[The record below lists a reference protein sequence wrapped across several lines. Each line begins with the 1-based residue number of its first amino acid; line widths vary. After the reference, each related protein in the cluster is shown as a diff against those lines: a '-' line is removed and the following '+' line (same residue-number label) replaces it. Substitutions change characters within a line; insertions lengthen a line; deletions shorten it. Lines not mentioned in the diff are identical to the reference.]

1 MILSLNWLRDFI
13 DVSDID
19 IKTFCEDMTVSGSK
33 VETYEEL
40 GKEIENVRVG
50 LITKIEQHTDA
61 ERLVI
66 CQVDFGDRSL
76 QIVTAAKNV
85 FEGALVPVA
94 VSPAGEKVVAKLA
107 HGVEIKTGKLRGA
120 VSEGMFCSIEELG
133 LDLHD
138 MPGAPTDGILI
149 LNDNYPCKPGD
160 DINDVLRLN
169 DTAVEFEITPN
180 RPDCLSVI
188 GLARE
193 AAATFKR
200 QANIPAPK
208 VKGSDGDVRDY
219 VSVSVDSKKC
229 SRYCARVVKN
239 VKIAP
244 SPLWLRMRLRA
255 AGVRPIN
262 NIVDITNYVMI
273 EYGQPMHAFDYSCLD
288 GNRIIVREAGDGE
301 IFRTLDS
308 QERALTPDMLVIAD
322 KDRPVG
328 IAGVM
333 GGENSEI
340 TDSTATVVFES
351 ACFDGASVRITAKK
365 LGMRTESSARFEKGL
380 DCENC
385 MPALQRACELVE
397 LLGAGE
403 VVGGTIDVYP
413 EKKPVYTVPFEPERI
428 NRFLG
433 IFLSPDNMKDILRSL
448 YFEIEDGKVI
458 VPSFRDDV
466 RCMNDVAEEVVRIYG
481 YNKIASSSIVAQ
493 MTQGGLPKDVKFRE
507 GLSDHLCA
515 LGLDE
520 ICTFTFIPARI
531 YTKAGMAE
539 SDPRRKSVEISNPFG
554 EDTKTLRTTSIPS
567 ILETLELNYN
577 RSNPSASLFE
587 MAKVFIPREGIV
599 TNIHGLEGT
608 LPDERIKVTVG
619 FYGTGS
625 FSRIKGIC
633 EEILRYA
640 GIDNAKYVAVSTDPT
655 FHPGRCAS
663 IVLSDGTNLGIF
675 GEIHPVTLENYTFSC
690 PVYVAELD
698 LGYIWEHAN
707 LEKSYKPLPKFPAVS
722 RDFSLVC
729 DEDVE
734 VGTLE
739 EAMSSCGVKILES
752 ITLFD
757 VYRGSQL
764 PEGKKSVS
772 FSVMLRSA
780 DHTLTVDEADKAT
793 KKILGALEH
802 KLGVTIRS

>member
-1 MILSLNWLRDFI
+1 MILSLKWLHDFI

-50 LITKIEQHTDA
+50 LITKIEQHPDA
-61 ERLVI
+61 ERLVV
-66 CQVDFGDRSL
+66 CQVNFGDRNL

-94 VSPAGEKVVAKLA
+94 VSPEGEKVVAKLA
-107 HGVEIKTGKLRGA
+107 HGVEIKTGKLRG
-120 VSEGMFCSIEELG
+120 VTSEGMFCSIEELG
-133 LDLHD
+133 LDTHD
-138 MPGAPTDGILI
+138 MPGAATDGILI
-149 LNDNYPCKPGD
+149 LNDYPCKAGD
-160 DINDVLRLN
+160 DIHDVLSLN

-193 AAATFKR
+193 ASATFGR
-200 QANIPAPK
+200 PLNIPTPA
-208 VKGSDGDVRDY
+208 VKGSDGNVRDY
-219 VSVSVDSKKC
+219 VNVSVDSKKC

-273 EYGQPMHAFDYSCLD
+273 EYGQPMHAFDYACLD
-288 GNRIIVREAGDGE
+288 GHEIVVREAGDGE

-340 TDSTATVVFES
+340 TDATKTVVFES

-403 VVGGTIDVYP
+403 VVDGMIDVYP
-413 EKKPVYTVPFEPERI
+413 EKKPVYTVPFEPERM

-433 IFLSPDNMKDILRSL
+433 IFLPPDNMKDILRSL
-448 YFEIEDGKVI
+448 CFEVEDGNVI
-458 VPSFRDDV
+458 VPSYRDDV
-466 RCMNDVAEEVVRIYG
+466 RCMNDVAEEIVRIYG
-481 YNKIASSSIVAQ
+481 YNNIKSGSIIAQ
-493 MTQGGLPKDVKFRE
+493 MTQGGLPADVKFRE
-507 GLSDHLCA
+507 ELSDHLCA

-531 YTKAGMAE
+531 YTKSGMAE
-539 SDPRRKSVEISNPFG
+539 DDPRRKSLEIANPFG
-554 EDTKTLRTTSIPS
+554 EDTKTLRTTSVPS
-567 ILETLELNYN
+567 MLEILELNYN

-619 FYGTGS
+619 FYGAGG
-625 FSRIKGIC
+625 FSRMKGIC
-633 EEILRYA
+633 EEILRFA
-640 GIDNAKYVAVSTDPT
+640 GIDNAKYVAVSDNPT
-655 FHPGRCAS
+655 FHPGRTAK
-663 IVLSDGTNLGIF
+663 IVLPDGTDLGVF
-675 GEIHPVTLENYTFSC
+675 GELHPVTRENYTFSC
-690 PVYVAELD
+690 PVYIAELD
-698 LGYIWEHAN
+698 LGLIRDHSGA
-707 LEKSYKPLPKFPAVS
+707 EKKYKPLPKFPAVS

-729 DEDVE
+729 DEEVE

-772 FSVMLRSA
+772 FSVTLRAA

>member
-1 MILSLNWLRDFI
+1 MILSLKWLHDFI

-40 GKEIENVRVG
+40 GKEIENVRIG
-50 LITKIEQHTDA
+50 LITKIEQHPDA

-66 CQVDFGDRSL
+66 CQVNFGDRNL

-94 VSPAGEKVVAKLA
+94 VSPEGEKVVAKLA
-107 HGVEIKTGKLRGA
+107 HGVEIKTGKLRG
-120 VSEGMFCSIEELG
+120 VTSEGMFCSIEELG
-133 LDLHD
+133 LDTHD
-138 MPGAPTDGILI
+138 MPGAATDGILI
-149 LNDNYPCKPGD
+149 LNDYPCKAGD
-160 DINDVLRLN
+160 DIHDVLSLN

-193 AAATFKR
+193 ASATFGR
-200 QANIPAPK
+200 PLNIPTPA
-208 VKGSDGDVRDY
+208 VKGSDGNVRDY
-219 VSVSVDSKKC
+219 VNVSVDSKKC

-273 EYGQPMHAFDYSCLD
+273 EYGQPMHAFDYACLD
-288 GNRIIVREAGDGE
+288 GHEIVVREAGDGE

-340 TDSTATVVFES
+340 TDATKTVVFES

-403 VVGGTIDVYP
+403 VVDGIIDVYP
-413 EKKPVYTVPFEPERI
+413 EKKPVYTVPFEPERM

-433 IFLSPDNMKDILRSL
+433 IFLPPDNMKDILRSL
-448 YFEIEDGKVI
+448 CFEVEDGNVI
-458 VPSFRDDV
+458 VPSYRDDV
-466 RCMNDVAEEVVRIYG
+466 RCMNDVAEEIVRIYG
-481 YNKIASSSIVAQ
+481 YNNIKSGSIIAQ
-493 MTQGGLPKDVKFRE
+493 MTQGGLPADVKFRE
-507 GLSDHLCA
+507 ELSDHLCA

-531 YTKAGMAE
+531 YTKSGMTE
-539 SDPRRKSVEISNPFG
+539 DDPRRKSLEIANPFG
-554 EDTKTLRTTSIPS
+554 EDTKTLRTTSVPS
-567 ILETLELNYN
+567 MLEILELNYN

-619 FYGTGS
+619 FYGAGG
-625 FSRIKGIC
+625 FSRMKGIC
-633 EEILRYA
+633 EEILRFA
-640 GIDNAKYVAVSTDPT
+640 GIDNAKYVAVSDNPT
-655 FHPGRCAS
+655 FHPGRTAK
-663 IVLSDGTNLGIF
+663 IVLPDGTDLGIF
-675 GEIHPVTLENYTFSC
+675 GELHPVTRENYTFSC
-690 PVYVAELD
+690 PVYIAELD
-698 LGYIWEHAN
+698 LGLIRDHSGA
-707 LEKSYKPLPKFPAVS
+707 EKKYKPLPKFPAVS

-729 DEDVE
+729 DEEVE

-772 FSVMLRSA
+772 FSVMLRAA

>member
-1 MILSLNWLRDFI
+1 MILSLKWLHDFI

-50 LITKIEQHTDA
+50 LITKIEQHPDA

-66 CQVDFGDRSL
+66 CQVNFGDRNL

-94 VSPAGEKVVAKLA
+94 VSPEGEKVVAKLA
-107 HGVEIKTGKLRGA
+107 HGVEIKTGKLRG
-120 VSEGMFCSIEELG
+120 VTSEGMFCSIEELG
-133 LDLHD
+133 LDTHD
-138 MPGAPTDGILI
+138 MPGAATDGILI
-149 LNDNYPCKPGD
+149 LNDYPCKAGD
-160 DINDVLRLN
+160 DIHDVLSLN

-193 AAATFKR
+193 ASATFGR
-200 QANIPAPK
+200 PLNIPTPA
-208 VKGSDGDVRDY
+208 VKGSDGNVRDY
-219 VSVSVDSKKC
+219 VNVSVDSKKC

-273 EYGQPMHAFDYSCLD
+273 EYGQPMHAFDYACLD
-288 GNRIIVREAGDGE
+288 GHEIVVREAGDGE

-308 QERALTPDMLVIAD
+308 QERALAPDMLVIAD

-340 TDSTATVVFES
+340 TDATKTVVFES

-403 VVGGTIDVYP
+403 VVDGMIDVYP
-413 EKKPVYTVPFEPERI
+413 EKKPVYKVPFEPERM

-433 IFLSPDNMKDILRSL
+433 IFLPPDNMKDILRSL
-448 YFEIEDGKVI
+448 CFEVEDGNVI
-458 VPSFRDDV
+458 VPSYRDDV
-466 RCMNDVAEEVVRIYG
+466 RCMNDVAEEIVRIYG
-481 YNKIASSSIVAQ
+481 YNNIKSGSIIAQ
-493 MTQGGLPKDVKFRE
+493 MTQGGLPADVKFRE

-531 YTKAGMAE
+531 YTKSGMAE
-539 SDPRRKSVEISNPFG
+539 DDPRRKSLEIANPFG
-554 EDTKTLRTTSIPS
+554 EDTKTLRTTSVPS
-567 ILETLELNYN
+567 MLEILELNYN

-619 FYGTGS
+619 FYGAGG
-625 FSRIKGIC
+625 FSRMKGIC
-633 EEILRYA
+633 EEILRFA
-640 GIDNAKYVAVSTDPT
+640 GIDNAKYVAVSDNPT
-655 FHPGRCAS
+655 FHPGRTAK
-663 IVLSDGTNLGIF
+663 IVLPDGTDLGVF
-675 GEIHPVTLENYTFSC
+675 GELHPVTRENYTFSC
-690 PVYVAELD
+690 PVYIAELD
-698 LGYIWEHAN
+698 LGLIRDHSGA
-707 LEKSYKPLPKFPAVS
+707 EKKYKPLPKFPAVS

-729 DEDVE
+729 DEEVE

-772 FSVMLRSA
+772 FSVMLRAA

>member
-1 MILSLNWLRDFI
+1 MILSLKWLHDFI

-50 LITKIEQHTDA
+50 LITKIEQHPDA

-66 CQVDFGDRSL
+66 CQVNFGDRNL

-94 VSPAGEKVVAKLA
+94 VSPEGEKVVAKLA
-107 HGVEIKTGKLRGA
+107 HGVEIKTGKLRG
-120 VSEGMFCSIEELG
+120 VTSEGMFCSIEELG
-133 LDLHD
+133 LDTHD
-138 MPGAPTDGILI
+138 MPGAATDGILI
-149 LNDNYPCKPGD
+149 LNDYPCKAGD
-160 DINDVLRLN
+160 DIHDVLSLN

-193 AAATFKR
+193 ASATFGR
-200 QANIPAPK
+200 PLNIPTPA
-208 VKGSDGDVRDY
+208 VKGSDGNVRDY
-219 VSVSVDSKKC
+219 VNVSVDSKKC

-273 EYGQPMHAFDYSCLD
+273 EYGQPMHAFDYACLD
-288 GNRIIVREAGDGE
+288 GHEIVVREAGDGE

-308 QERALTPDMLVIAD
+308 QERALAPDMLVIAD

-340 TDSTATVVFES
+340 TDATKTVVFES

-403 VVGGTIDVYP
+403 VVDGMIDVYP
-413 EKKPVYTVPFEPERI
+413 EKKPVYTVPFEPERM

-433 IFLSPDNMKDILRSL
+433 IFLPPDNMKDILRSL
-448 YFEIEDGKVI
+448 CFEVEDGNVI
-458 VPSFRDDV
+458 VPSYRDDV
-466 RCMNDVAEEVVRIYG
+466 RCMNDVAEEIVRIYG
-481 YNKIASSSIVAQ
+481 YNNIKSGSIIAQ
-493 MTQGGLPKDVKFRE
+493 MTQGGLPADVKFRE

-531 YTKAGMAE
+531 YTKSGMAE
-539 SDPRRKSVEISNPFG
+539 DDPRRKSLEIANPFG
-554 EDTKTLRTTSIPS
+554 EDTKTLRTTSVPS
-567 ILETLELNYN
+567 MLEILELNYN

-619 FYGTGS
+619 FYGAGG
-625 FSRIKGIC
+625 FSRMKGIC
-633 EEILRYA
+633 EEILRFA
-640 GIDNAKYVAVSTDPT
+640 GIDNAKYVAVSDNPT
-655 FHPGRCAS
+655 FHPGRTAK
-663 IVLSDGTNLGIF
+663 IVLPDGTDLGVF
-675 GEIHPVTLENYTFSC
+675 GELHPVTRENYTFSC
-690 PVYVAELD
+690 PVYIAELD
-698 LGYIWEHAN
+698 LGLIRDHSGA
-707 LEKSYKPLPKFPAVS
+707 EKKYKPLPKFPAVS

-729 DEDVE
+729 DEEVE

-772 FSVMLRSA
+772 FSVMLRAA

>member
-1 MILSLNWLRDFI
+1 MILSLKWLHDFI

-50 LITKIEQHTDA
+50 LITKIEQHPDA

-66 CQVDFGDRSL
+66 CQVNFGDRNL

-94 VSPAGEKVVAKLA
+94 VSPEGEKVVAKLA
-107 HGVEIKTGKLRGA
+107 HGVEIKTGKLRG
-120 VSEGMFCSIEELG
+120 VTSEGMFCSIEELG
-133 LDLHD
+133 LDTHD
-138 MPGAPTDGILI
+138 MPGAATDGILI
-149 LNDNYPCKPGD
+149 LNDYPCKAGD
-160 DINDVLRLN
+160 DIHDVLSLN

-193 AAATFKR
+193 ASATFGR
-200 QANIPAPK
+200 PLNIPTPA
-208 VKGSDGDVRDY
+208 VKGSDGNVRDY
-219 VSVSVDSKKC
+219 VNVSVDSKKC

-273 EYGQPMHAFDYSCLD
+273 EYGQPMHAFDYACLD
-288 GNRIIVREAGDGE
+288 GHEIVVREAGDGE

-308 QERALTPDMLVIAD
+308 QERALAPDMLVIAD

-340 TDSTATVVFES
+340 TDATKTVVFES

-403 VVGGTIDVYP
+403 VVDGMIDVYP
-413 EKKPVYTVPFEPERI
+413 EKKPVYTVPFEPERM

-433 IFLSPDNMKDILRSL
+433 IFLPPDNMKDILRSL
-448 YFEIEDGKVI
+448 CFEVEDGNVI
-458 VPSFRDDV
+458 VPSYRDDV
-466 RCMNDVAEEVVRIYG
+466 RCMNDVAEEIVRIYG
-481 YNKIASSSIVAQ
+481 YNNIKSGSIIAQ
-493 MTQGGLPKDVKFRE
+493 MTQGGLPADVKFRE

-531 YTKAGMAE
+531 YTKSGMAE
-539 SDPRRKSVEISNPFG
+539 DDPRRKSLEIANPFG
-554 EDTKTLRTTSIPS
+554 EDTKTLRTTSVPS
-567 ILETLELNYN
+567 MLEILELNYN

-619 FYGTGS
+619 FYGAGG
-625 FSRIKGIC
+625 FSRMKGIC
-633 EEILRYA
+633 EEILRFA
-640 GIDNAKYVAVSTDPT
+640 GIDNAKYVAVSDNPT
-655 FHPGRCAS
+655 FHPGRTAK
-663 IVLSDGTNLGIF
+663 IVLPDGTDLGVF
-675 GEIHPVTLENYTFSC
+675 GELHPVTRENYTFSC
-690 PVYVAELD
+690 PVYIAELD
-698 LGYIWEHAN
+698 LGLIRDHSGA
-707 LEKSYKPLPKFPAVS
+707 EKKYKPLPKFPAVS

-729 DEDVE
+729 DEEVE

-772 FSVMLRSA
+772 FSVTLRAA

>member
-1 MILSLNWLRDFI
+1 MILSLKWLHDFI

-50 LITKIEQHTDA
+50 LITKIEQHPDA

-66 CQVDFGDRSL
+66 CQVNLGDRNL

-94 VSPAGEKVVAKLA
+94 VSPEGEKVVAKLA
-107 HGVEIKTGKLRGA
+107 HGVEIKTGKLRG
-120 VSEGMFCSIEELG
+120 VTSEGMFCSIEELG
-133 LDLHD
+133 LDTHD
-138 MPGAPTDGILI
+138 MPGAATDGILI
-149 LNDNYPCKPGD
+149 LNDYPCKAGD
-160 DINDVLRLN
+160 DIHDVLSLN

-193 AAATFKR
+193 ASATFGR
-200 QANIPAPK
+200 PLNIPTPA
-208 VKGSDGDVRDY
+208 VKGSDGNVRDY
-219 VSVSVDSKKC
+219 VNVSVDSKKC

-273 EYGQPMHAFDYSCLD
+273 EYGQPMHAFDYACLD
-288 GNRIIVREAGDGE
+288 GHEIVVREAGDGE

-308 QERALTPDMLVIAD
+308 QERALAPDMLVIAD

-340 TDSTATVVFES
+340 TDATKTVVFES

-403 VVGGTIDVYP
+403 VVDGMIDVYP
-413 EKKPVYTVPFEPERI
+413 EKKPVYTVPFEPERM

-433 IFLSPDNMKDILRSL
+433 IFLPPDNMKDILRSL
-448 YFEIEDGKVI
+448 CFEVEDGNVI
-458 VPSFRDDV
+458 VPSYRDDV
-466 RCMNDVAEEVVRIYG
+466 RCMNDVAEEIVRIYG
-481 YNKIASSSIVAQ
+481 YNNIKSGSIIAQ
-493 MTQGGLPKDVKFRE
+493 MTQGGLPADVKFRE

-531 YTKAGMAE
+531 YTKSGMAE
-539 SDPRRKSVEISNPFG
+539 DDPRRKSLEIANPFG
-554 EDTKTLRTTSIPS
+554 EDTKTLRTTSVPS
-567 ILETLELNYN
+567 MLEILELNYN

-619 FYGTGS
+619 FYGAGG
-625 FSRIKGIC
+625 FSRMKGIC
-633 EEILRYA
+633 EEILRFA
-640 GIDNAKYVAVSTDPT
+640 GIDNAKYVAVSDNPT
-655 FHPGRCAS
+655 FHPGRTAK
-663 IVLSDGTNLGIF
+663 IVLPDGTDLGIF
-675 GEIHPVTLENYTFSC
+675 GELHPVTRENYTFSC
-690 PVYVAELD
+690 PVYIAELD
-698 LGYIWEHAN
+698 LGLIRDHSGA
-707 LEKSYKPLPKFPAVS
+707 EKKYKPLPKFPAVS

-729 DEDVE
+729 DEEVE

-772 FSVMLRSA
+772 FSVTLRAA

>member
-1 MILSLNWLRDFI
+1 MILSLKWLHDFI

-50 LITKIEQHTDA
+50 LITKIEQHPDA
-61 ERLVI
+61 ERLVV
-66 CQVDFGDRSL
+66 CQVNFGDRNL

-94 VSPAGEKVVAKLA
+94 VSPEGEKVVAKLA
-107 HGVEIKTGKLRGA
+107 HGVEIKTGKLRG
-120 VSEGMFCSIEELG
+120 VTSEGMFCSIEELG
-133 LDLHD
+133 LDTHD
-138 MPGAPTDGILI
+138 MPGAATDGILI
-149 LNDNYPCKPGD
+149 LNDYPCKAGD
-160 DINDVLRLN
+160 DIHDVLALN

-193 AAATFKR
+193 ASATFGR
-200 QANIPAPK
+200 PLNIPTPA
-208 VKGSDGDVRDY
+208 VKGSDGNVRDY
-219 VSVSVDSKKC
+219 VNVSVDSKKC

-273 EYGQPMHAFDYSCLD
+273 EYGQPMHAFDYACLD
-288 GNRIIVREAGDGE
+288 GHEIVVREAGDGE

-340 TDSTATVVFES
+340 TDATKTVVFES
-351 ACFDGASVRITAKK
+351 ACFEGASVRITAKK

-403 VVGGTIDVYP
+403 VVDGMIDVYP
-413 EKKPVYTVPFEPERI
+413 EKKPVYTVPFEPERM

-433 IFLSPDNMKDILRSL
+433 IFLPPDNMKDILRSL
-448 YFEIEDGKVI
+448 CFEVEDGKVI
-458 VPSFRDDV
+458 VPSYRDDV
-466 RCMNDVAEEVVRIYG
+466 RCMNDVAEEIVRIYG
-481 YNKIASSSIVAQ
+481 YNKIESSSIIAQ
-493 MTQGGLPKDVKFRE
+493 MTQGGLPADVKFRE
-507 GLSDHLCA
+507 ELSDHLCA

-520 ICTFTFIPARI
+520 ICTFTFIPAKI
-531 YTKAGMAE
+531 YTKSGMAE
-539 SDPRRKSVEISNPFG
+539 DDPRRKSLEIANPFG

-567 ILETLELNYN
+567 MLEILELNYN
-577 RSNPSASLFE
+577 RSNPTASLFE
-587 MAKVFIPREGIV
+587 MAKVFIPREGVV

-619 FYGTGS
+619 FYGAGG

-633 EEILRYA
+633 EEILRFA
-640 GIDNAKYVAVSTDPT
+640 GIDNAKYVAVSDNPT
-655 FHPGRCAS
+655 FHPGRTAK
-663 IVLSDGTNLGIF
+663 IVLPDGTDLGIF
-675 GEIHPVTLENYTFSC
+675 GELHPVARENYTFSC
-690 PVYVAELD
+690 PVYIAELD
-698 LGYIWEHAN
+698 LGLIRDHSGA
-707 LEKSYKPLPKFPAVS
+707 EKKYKPLPKFPAVS

-772 FSVMLRSA
+772 FSVMLRAA

>member
-1 MILSLNWLRDFI
+1 MILSLKWLHDFI

-40 GKEIENVRVG
+40 GKEIENVRIG
-50 LITKIEQHTDA
+50 LITKIEQHPDA

-66 CQVDFGDRSL
+66 CQVNFGDRNL

-94 VSPAGEKVVAKLA
+94 VSPEGEKVVAKLA
-107 HGVEIKTGKLRGA
+107 HGVEIKTGKLRG
-120 VSEGMFCSIEELG
+120 VTSEGMFCSIEELG
-133 LDLHD
+133 LDTHD
-138 MPGAPTDGILI
+138 MPGAATDGILI
-149 LNDNYPCKPGD
+149 LNDYPCKAGD
-160 DINDVLRLN
+160 DIHDVLSLN

-193 AAATFKR
+193 ASATFGR
-200 QANIPAPK
+200 PLNIPTPA
-208 VKGSDGDVRDY
+208 VKGSDGNVRDY
-219 VSVSVDSKKC
+219 VNVSVDSKKC

-273 EYGQPMHAFDYSCLD
+273 EYGQPMHAFDYACLD
-288 GNRIIVREAGDGE
+288 GHEIVVREAGDGE

-340 TDSTATVVFES
+340 TDATKTVVFES

-403 VVGGTIDVYP
+403 VVDGMIDVYP
-413 EKKPVYTVPFEPERI
+413 EKKPVYTVPFEPERM

-433 IFLSPDNMKDILRSL
+433 IFLPPDNMKDILRSL
-448 YFEIEDGKVI
+448 CFEVEDGNVI
-458 VPSFRDDV
+458 VPSYRDDV
-466 RCMNDVAEEVVRIYG
+466 RCMNDVAEEIVRIYG
-481 YNKIASSSIVAQ
+481 YNNIKSGSIIAQ
-493 MTQGGLPKDVKFRE
+493 MTQGGLPADVKFRE
-507 GLSDHLCA
+507 ELSDHLCA

-531 YTKAGMAE
+531 YTKSGMTE
-539 SDPRRKSVEISNPFG
+539 DDPRRKSLEIANPFG
-554 EDTKTLRTTSIPS
+554 EDTKTLRTTSVPS
-567 ILETLELNYN
+567 MLEILELNYN

-619 FYGTGS
+619 FYGAGG
-625 FSRIKGIC
+625 FSRMKGIC
-633 EEILRYA
+633 EEILRFA
-640 GIDNAKYVAVSTDPT
+640 GIDNAKYVAVSDNPT
-655 FHPGRCAS
+655 FHPGRTAK
-663 IVLSDGTNLGIF
+663 IVLPDGTDLGIF
-675 GEIHPVTLENYTFSC
+675 GELHPVTRENYTFSC
-690 PVYVAELD
+690 PVYIAEFD
-698 LGYIWEHAN
+698 LGLIRDHSGA
-707 LEKSYKPLPKFPAVS
+707 EKKYKPLPKFPAVS

-729 DEDVE
+729 DEEVE

-772 FSVMLRSA
+772 FSVMLRAA

>member
-1 MILSLNWLRDFI
+1 MILSLKWLHDFI

-50 LITKIEQHTDA
+50 LITKIEQHPDA

-66 CQVDFGDRSL
+66 CQVNFGDRNL

-94 VSPAGEKVVAKLA
+94 VSPEGEKVVAKLA
-107 HGVEIKTGKLRGA
+107 HGVEIKTGKLRG
-120 VSEGMFCSIEELG
+120 VTSEGMFCSIEELG
-133 LDLHD
+133 LDTHD
-138 MPGAPTDGILI
+138 MPGAATDGILI
-149 LNDNYPCKPGD
+149 LNDYPCKAGD
-160 DINDVLRLN
+160 DIHDVLSLN

-193 AAATFKR
+193 ASATFGR
-200 QANIPAPK
+200 PLNIPTPA
-208 VKGSDGDVRDY
+208 VKGSDGNVRDY
-219 VSVSVDSKKC
+219 VNVSVDSKKC

-273 EYGQPMHAFDYSCLD
+273 EYGQPMHAFDYACLD
-288 GNRIIVREAGDGE
+288 GHEIVVREAGDGE

-340 TDSTATVVFES
+340 TDATKTVVFES

-403 VVGGTIDVYP
+403 VVDGMIDVYP
-413 EKKPVYTVPFEPERI
+413 EKKPVYTVPFEPERM

-433 IFLSPDNMKDILRSL
+433 IFLPPDNMKDILRSL
-448 YFEIEDGKVI
+448 CFEVEDGNVI
-458 VPSFRDDV
+458 VPSYRDDV
-466 RCMNDVAEEVVRIYG
+466 RCMNDVAEEIVRIYG
-481 YNKIASSSIVAQ
+481 YNNIKSGSIIAQ
-493 MTQGGLPKDVKFRE
+493 MTQGGLPADVKFRE

-531 YTKAGMAE
+531 YTKSGMAE
-539 SDPRRKSVEISNPFG
+539 DDPRRKSLEIANPFG
-554 EDTKTLRTTSIPS
+554 EDTKTLRTTSVPS
-567 ILETLELNYN
+567 MLEILELNYN

-619 FYGTGS
+619 FYGAGG
-625 FSRIKGIC
+625 FSRMKGIC
-633 EEILRYA
+633 EEIFRFA
-640 GIDNAKYVAVSTDPT
+640 GIDNAKYVAVSDNPT
-655 FHPGRCAS
+655 FHPGRTAK
-663 IVLSDGTNLGIF
+663 IVLPDGTDLGIF
-675 GEIHPVTLENYTFSC
+675 GELHPVTRENYTFSC
-690 PVYVAELD
+690 PVYIAELD
-698 LGYIWEHAN
+698 LGLIRDHSGA
-707 LEKSYKPLPKFPAVS
+707 EKKYKPLPKFPAVS

-729 DEDVE
+729 DEEVE

-772 FSVMLRSA
+772 FSVMLRAA

>member
-1 MILSLNWLRDFI
+1 MILSLKWLHDFI

-50 LITKIEQHTDA
+50 LITKIEQHPDA

-66 CQVDFGDRSL
+66 CQVNFGDRNL

-94 VSPAGEKVVAKLA
+94 VSPEGEKVVAKLA
-107 HGVEIKTGKLRGA
+107 HGVEIKTGKLRG
-120 VSEGMFCSIEELG
+120 VTSEGMFCSIEELG
-133 LDLHD
+133 LDTHD
-138 MPGAPTDGILI
+138 MPGAATDGILI
-149 LNDNYPCKPGD
+149 LNDYPCKAGD
-160 DINDVLRLN
+160 DIHDVLSLN

-193 AAATFKR
+193 ASATFGR
-200 QANIPAPK
+200 PLNIPTPA
-208 VKGSDGDVRDY
+208 VKGSDGNVRDY
-219 VSVSVDSKKC
+219 VNVSVDSKKC

-273 EYGQPMHAFDYSCLD
+273 EYGQPMHAFDYACLD
-288 GNRIIVREAGDGE
+288 GHEIVVREAGDGE

-340 TDSTATVVFES
+340 TDATKTVVFES

-403 VVGGTIDVYP
+403 VVDGIIDVYP
-413 EKKPVYTVPFEPERI
+413 EKKPVYTVPFEPERM

-433 IFLSPDNMKDILRSL
+433 IFLPPDNMKDILRSL
-448 YFEIEDGKVI
+448 CFEVEDGNVI
-458 VPSFRDDV
+458 VPSYRDDV
-466 RCMNDVAEEVVRIYG
+466 RCMNDVAEEIVRIYG
-481 YNKIASSSIVAQ
+481 YNNIKSGSIIAQ
-493 MTQGGLPKDVKFRE
+493 MTQGGLPADVKFRE
-507 GLSDHLCA
+507 ELSDHLCA

-531 YTKAGMAE
+531 YTKSGMTE
-539 SDPRRKSVEISNPFG
+539 DDPRRKSLEIANPFG
-554 EDTKTLRTTSIPS
+554 EDTKTLRTTSVPS
-567 ILETLELNYN
+567 MLEILELNYN

-619 FYGTGS
+619 FYGAGG
-625 FSRIKGIC
+625 FSRMKGIC
-633 EEILRYA
+633 EEILRFA
-640 GIDNAKYVAVSTDPT
+640 GIDNAKYVAVSDNPT
-655 FHPGRCAS
+655 FHPGRTAK
-663 IVLSDGTNLGIF
+663 IVLPDGTDLGIF
-675 GEIHPVTLENYTFSC
+675 GELHPVTRENYTFSC
-690 PVYVAELD
+690 PVYIAELD
-698 LGYIWEHAN
+698 LGLIRDHSGA
-707 LEKSYKPLPKFPAVS
+707 EKKYKPLPKFPAVS

-729 DEDVE
+729 DEEVE

-772 FSVMLRSA
+772 FSVMLRAA

>member
-1 MILSLNWLRDFI
+1 MILSLKWLHDFI

-50 LITKIEQHTDA
+50 LITKIEQHPDA

-66 CQVDFGDRSL
+66 CQVNFGDRNL

-94 VSPAGEKVVAKLA
+94 VSPEGEKVVAKLA
-107 HGVEIKTGKLRGA
+107 HGVEIKTGKLRG
-120 VSEGMFCSIEELG
+120 VTSEGMFCSIEELG
-133 LDLHD
+133 LDTHD
-138 MPGAPTDGILI
+138 MPGAATDGILI
-149 LNDNYPCKPGD
+149 LNDYPCKAGD
-160 DINDVLRLN
+160 DIHDVLSLN

-193 AAATFKR
+193 ASATFGR
-200 QANIPAPK
+200 PLNIPTPA
-208 VKGSDGDVRDY
+208 VKGSDGNVRDY
-219 VSVSVDSKKC
+219 VNVSVDSKKC

-273 EYGQPMHAFDYSCLD
+273 EYGQPMHAFDYVCLD
-288 GNRIIVREAGDGE
+288 GHEIVVREAGDGE

-340 TDSTATVVFES
+340 TDATKTVVFES

-365 LGMRTESSARFEKGL
+365 LSMRTESSARFEKGL

-403 VVGGTIDVYP
+403 VVDGMIDVYP
-413 EKKPVYTVPFEPERI
+413 EKKPVYTVPFEPERM

-433 IFLSPDNMKDILRSL
+433 IFLPPDNMKDILRSL
-448 YFEIEDGKVI
+448 CFEVEDGNVI
-458 VPSFRDDV
+458 VPSYRDDV
-466 RCMNDVAEEVVRIYG
+466 RCMNDVAEEIVRIYG
-481 YNKIASSSIVAQ
+481 YNNIKSGSIIAQ
-493 MTQGGLPKDVKFRE
+493 MTQGGLPADVKFRE
-507 GLSDHLCA
+507 ELSDHLCA

-531 YTKAGMAE
+531 YTKSGMTE
-539 SDPRRKSVEISNPFG
+539 DDPRRKSLEIANPFG
-554 EDTKTLRTTSIPS
+554 EDTKTLRTTSVPS
-567 ILETLELNYN
+567 MLEILELNYN

-619 FYGTGS
+619 FYGAGG
-625 FSRIKGIC
+625 FSRMKGIC
-633 EEILRYA
+633 EEILRFA
-640 GIDNAKYVAVSTDPT
+640 GIDNAKYVAVSDNPT
-655 FHPGRCAS
+655 FHPGRTAK
-663 IVLSDGTNLGIF
+663 IVLPDGTDLGIF
-675 GEIHPVTLENYTFSC
+675 GELHPVTRENYTFSC
-690 PVYVAELD
+690 PVYIAELD
-698 LGYIWEHAN
+698 LGLIRDHSGA
-707 LEKSYKPLPKFPAVS
+707 EKKYKPLPKFPAVS

-729 DEDVE
+729 DEEVE

-772 FSVMLRSA
+772 FSVMLRAA

>member
-1 MILSLNWLRDFI
+1 MILSLKWLHDFI

-50 LITKIEQHTDA
+50 LITKIKQHPDA

-66 CQVDFGDRSL
+66 CQVNFGDRDL

-94 VSPAGEKVVAKLA
+94 ISPEGEKTVAKLA
-107 HGVEIKTGKLRGA
+107 HGVEIKTGKLRG
-120 VSEGMFCSIEELG
+120 VTSEGMFCSIEELG
-133 LDLHD
+133 LDTHD
-138 MPGAPTDGILI
+138 MPGAATDGILI
-149 LNDNYPCKPGD
+149 LNDYPCKAGD
-160 DINDVLRLN
+160 DIHDVLALS

-193 AAATFKR
+193 ASATFGR
-200 QANIPAPK
+200 PLNIPTPA
-208 VKGSDGDVRDY
+208 VKGSDGNVRDY
-219 VSVSVDSKKC
+219 VNVSVDSKKC

-273 EYGQPMHAFDYSCLD
+273 EYGQPMHAFDYACLD
-288 GNRIIVREAGDGE
+288 GHEIVVREAGDGE

-322 KDRPVG
+322 RDRPVG

-340 TDSTATVVFES
+340 TDATKTVVFES

-385 MPALQRACELVE
+385 LPALQRACELVE

-403 VVGGTIDVYP
+403 VVDGMIDVYP
-413 EKKPVYTVPFEPERI
+413 EKKPVYTVPFEPERM

-433 IFLSPDNMKDILRSL
+433 IFLPPDNMKDILRSL
-448 YFEIEDGKVI
+448 CFDVEDGKVI
-458 VPSFRDDV
+458 VPSYRDDV
-466 RCMNDVAEEVVRIYG
+466 RCMNDVAEEIVRIYG
-481 YNKIASSSIVAQ
+481 YNKIESSSIIAQ
-493 MTQGGLPKDVKFRE
+493 MTQGGLPADVKFRE
-507 GLSDHLCA
+507 GLSEHLCA

-531 YTKAGMAE
+531 YTKSGMAE
-539 SDPRRKSVEISNPFG
+539 DDPRRKSLEIANPFG
-554 EDTKTLRTTSIPS
+554 EDTKTLRTTSVPS
-567 ILETLELNYN
+567 MLEILELNYN
-577 RSNPSASLFE
+577 RSNPTASLFE
-587 MAKVFIPREGIV
+587 MAKVFIPREGVV

-619 FYGTGS
+619 FYGAGG

-633 EEILRYA
+633 EEILRFA
-640 GIDNAKYVAVSTDPT
+640 GIDNAKYVAVTDDPT
-655 FHPGRCAS
+655 FHPGRTAK
-663 IVLSDGTNLGIF
+663 IVLPDGTDLGIF
-675 GEIHPVTLENYTFSC
+675 GELHPVTRENYTFSC
-690 PVYVAELD
+690 PVYIAELD
-698 LGYIWEHAN
+698 LGLIRDHSGA
-707 LEKSYKPLPKFPAVS
+707 EKKYKPLPKFPAVS

-729 DEDVE
+729 DEEVE

-772 FSVMLRSA
+772 FSVMLRAA

-793 KKILGALEH
+793 KKILGALEY

>member
-1 MILSLNWLRDFI
+1 MILSLKWLHDFI

-50 LITKIEQHTDA
+50 LITKIEQHPDA

-66 CQVDFGDRSL
+66 CQVNFGDRNL

-94 VSPAGEKVVAKLA
+94 VSPEGEKVVAKLA
-107 HGVEIKTGKLRGA
+107 HGVEIKTGKLRG
-120 VSEGMFCSIEELG
+120 VTSEGMFCSIEELG
-133 LDLHD
+133 LDTHD
-138 MPGAPTDGILI
+138 MPGAATDGILI
-149 LNDNYPCKPGD
+149 LNDYPCKAGD
-160 DINDVLRLN
+160 DIHDVLSLN

-193 AAATFKR
+193 ASATFGR
-200 QANIPAPK
+200 PLNIPTPA
-208 VKGSDGDVRDY
+208 VKGSDGNVRDY
-219 VSVSVDSKKC
+219 VNVSVDSKKC

-273 EYGQPMHAFDYSCLD
+273 EYGQPMHAFDYACLD
-288 GNRIIVREAGDGE
+288 GHEIVVREAGDGE

-308 QERALTPDMLVIAD
+308 QERALAPDMLVIAD

-340 TDSTATVVFES
+340 TDATKTVVFES

-403 VVGGTIDVYP
+403 VVDGMIDVYP
-413 EKKPVYTVPFEPERI
+413 EKKPVYTVPFEPERM

-433 IFLSPDNMKDILRSL
+433 IFLPPDNMKDILRSL
-448 YFEIEDGKVI
+448 CFEVEDGNVI
-458 VPSFRDDV
+458 VPSYRDDV
-466 RCMNDVAEEVVRIYG
+466 RCMNDVAEEIVRIYG
-481 YNKIASSSIVAQ
+481 YNNIKSGSIIAQ
-493 MTQGGLPKDVKFRE
+493 MTQGGLPADVKFRE
-507 GLSDHLCA
+507 ELSDHLCA

-531 YTKAGMAE
+531 YTKSGMAE
-539 SDPRRKSVEISNPFG
+539 DDPRRKSLEIANPFG
-554 EDTKTLRTTSIPS
+554 EDTKTLRTTSVPS
-567 ILETLELNYN
+567 MLEILELNYN

-619 FYGTGS
+619 FYGAGG
-625 FSRIKGIC
+625 FSRMKGIC
-633 EEILRYA
+633 EEILRFA
-640 GIDNAKYVAVSTDPT
+640 GIDNAKYVAVSDNPT
-655 FHPGRCAS
+655 FHPGRTAK
-663 IVLSDGTNLGIF
+663 IVLPDGTDLGIF
-675 GEIHPVTLENYTFSC
+675 GELHPVTRENYTFSC
-690 PVYVAELD
+690 PVYIAELD
-698 LGYIWEHAN
+698 LGLIRDHSGA
-707 LEKSYKPLPKFPAVS
+707 EKKYKPLPKFPAVS

-729 DEDVE
+729 DEEVE

-772 FSVMLRSA
+772 FSVTLRAA

>member
-1 MILSLNWLRDFI
+1 MILSLKWLHDFI

-50 LITKIEQHTDA
+50 LITKIEQHPDA

-66 CQVDFGDRSL
+66 CQVNFGDRNL

-94 VSPAGEKVVAKLA
+94 VSPEGEKVVAKLA
-107 HGVEIKTGKLRGA
+107 HGVEIKTGKLRG
-120 VSEGMFCSIEELG
+120 VTSEGMFCSIEELG
-133 LDLHD
+133 LDTHD
-138 MPGAPTDGILI
+138 MPGAATDGILI
-149 LNDNYPCKPGD
+149 LNDYPCKAGD
-160 DINDVLRLN
+160 DIHDVLSLN

-193 AAATFKR
+193 ASATFGR
-200 QANIPAPK
+200 PLNIPTPA
-208 VKGSDGDVRDY
+208 VKGSDGNVRDY
-219 VSVSVDSKKC
+219 VNVSVDSKKC

-273 EYGQPMHAFDYSCLD
+273 EYGQPMHAFDYACLD
-288 GNRIIVREAGDGE
+288 GHEIVVREAGDGE

-340 TDSTATVVFES
+340 TDATKTVVFES
-351 ACFDGASVRITAKK
+351 ACFDGASVRTTAKK

-403 VVGGTIDVYP
+403 VVDGMIDVYP
-413 EKKPVYTVPFEPERI
+413 EKKPVYTVPFEPERM

-433 IFLSPDNMKDILRSL
+433 IFLPPDNMKDILRSL
-448 YFEIEDGKVI
+448 CFEVEDGNVI
-458 VPSFRDDV
+458 VPSYRDDV
-466 RCMNDVAEEVVRIYG
+466 RCMNDVAEEIVRIYG
-481 YNKIASSSIVAQ
+481 YNNIKSGSIIAQ
-493 MTQGGLPKDVKFRE
+493 MTQGGLPADVKFRE
-507 GLSDHLCA
+507 ELSDHLCA

-531 YTKAGMAE
+531 YTKSGMTE
-539 SDPRRKSVEISNPFG
+539 DDPRRKSLEIANPFG
-554 EDTKTLRTTSIPS
+554 EDTKTLRTTSVPS
-567 ILETLELNYN
+567 MLEILELNYN

-619 FYGTGS
+619 FYGAGG
-625 FSRIKGIC
+625 FSRMKGIC
-633 EEILRYA
+633 EEILRFA
-640 GIDNAKYVAVSTDPT
+640 GIDNAKYVAVSDNPT
-655 FHPGRCAS
+655 FHPGRTAK
-663 IVLSDGTNLGIF
+663 IVLPDGTDLGIF
-675 GEIHPVTLENYTFSC
+675 GELHPVTRENYTFSC
-690 PVYVAELD
+690 PVYIAELD
-698 LGYIWEHAN
+698 LGLIRDHSGA
-707 LEKSYKPLPKFPAVS
+707 EKKYKPLPKFPAVS

-729 DEDVE
+729 DEEVE

-772 FSVMLRSA
+772 FSVMLRAA

>member
-1 MILSLNWLRDFI
+1 MILSLKWLHDFI

-50 LITKIEQHTDA
+50 LITKIEQHPDA

-66 CQVDFGDRSL
+66 CQVNFGDRNL

-94 VSPAGEKVVAKLA
+94 VSPEGEKVVAKLA
-107 HGVEIKTGKLRGA
+107 HGVEIKTGKLRG
-120 VSEGMFCSIEELG
+120 VTSEGMFCSIEELG
-133 LDLHD
+133 LDTHD
-138 MPGAPTDGILI
+138 MPGAATDGILI
-149 LNDNYPCKPGD
+149 LNDYPCKAGD
-160 DINDVLRLN
+160 DIHDVLSLN

-193 AAATFKR
+193 ASATFGR
-200 QANIPAPK
+200 PLNIPTPA
-208 VKGSDGDVRDY
+208 VKGSDGNVRDY
-219 VSVSVDSKKC
+219 VNVSVDSKKC

-273 EYGQPMHAFDYSCLD
+273 EHGQPMHAFDYACLD
-288 GNRIIVREAGDGE
+288 GHEIVVREAGDGE

-340 TDSTATVVFES
+340 TDATKTVVFES

-403 VVGGTIDVYP
+403 VVDGMIDVYP
-413 EKKPVYTVPFEPERI
+413 EKKPVYTVPFEPERM

-433 IFLSPDNMKDILRSL
+433 IFLPPDNMKDILRSL
-448 YFEIEDGKVI
+448 CFEVEDGNVI
-458 VPSFRDDV
+458 VPSYRDDV
-466 RCMNDVAEEVVRIYG
+466 RCMNDVAEEIVRIYG
-481 YNKIASSSIVAQ
+481 YNNIKSGSIIAQ
-493 MTQGGLPKDVKFRE
+493 MTQGGLPADVKFRE

-531 YTKAGMAE
+531 YTKSGMTE
-539 SDPRRKSVEISNPFG
+539 DDPRRKSLEIANPFG
-554 EDTKTLRTTSIPS
+554 EDTKTLRTTSVPS
-567 ILETLELNYN
+567 MLEILELNYN

-619 FYGTGS
+619 FYGAGG
-625 FSRIKGIC
+625 FSRMKGIC
-633 EEILRYA
+633 EEILRFA
-640 GIDNAKYVAVSTDPT
+640 GIDNAKYVAVSDNPT
-655 FHPGRCAS
+655 FHPGRTAK
-663 IVLSDGTNLGIF
+663 IVLPDGTDLGIF
-675 GEIHPVTLENYTFSC
+675 GELHPVTRENYTFSC
-690 PVYVAELD
+690 PVYIAELD
-698 LGYIWEHAN
+698 LGLIRDHSGA
-707 LEKSYKPLPKFPAVS
+707 EKKYKPLPKFPAVS

-729 DEDVE
+729 DEEVE

-772 FSVMLRSA
+772 FSVMLRAA

>member
-1 MILSLNWLRDFI
+1 MILSLKWLHDFI

-50 LITKIEQHTDA
+50 LITKIEQHPDA

-66 CQVDFGDRSL
+66 CQVNFGDRNL

-94 VSPAGEKVVAKLA
+94 VSPEGEKVVAKLA
-107 HGVEIKTGKLRGA
+107 HGVEIKTGKLRG
-120 VSEGMFCSIEELG
+120 VTSEGMFCSIEELG
-133 LDLHD
+133 LDTHD
-138 MPGAPTDGILI
+138 MPGAATDGILI
-149 LNDNYPCKPGD
+149 LNDYPCKAGD
-160 DINDVLRLN
+160 DIHDVLSLN

-193 AAATFKR
+193 ASATFGR
-200 QANIPAPK
+200 PLNIPTPA
-208 VKGSDGDVRDY
+208 VKGSDGNVRDY
-219 VSVSVDSKKC
+219 VNVSVDSKKC

-273 EYGQPMHAFDYSCLD
+273 EYGQPMHAFDYACLD
-288 GNRIIVREAGDGE
+288 GHEIVVREAGDGE

-308 QERALTPDMLVIAD
+308 QERALAPDMLVIAD

-340 TDSTATVVFES
+340 TDATKTVVFES

-403 VVGGTIDVYP
+403 VVDGMIDVYP
-413 EKKPVYTVPFEPERI
+413 EKKPVYTVPFEPERM

-433 IFLSPDNMKDILRSL
+433 IFLPPDNMKDILRSL
-448 YFEIEDGKVI
+448 CFEVEDGNVI
-458 VPSFRDDV
+458 VPSYRDDV
-466 RCMNDVAEEVVRIYG
+466 RCMNDVAEEIVRIYG
-481 YNKIASSSIVAQ
+481 YNNIKSGSIIAQ
-493 MTQGGLPKDVKFRE
+493 MTQGGLPADVKFRE
-507 GLSDHLCA
+507 ELSDHLCA

-531 YTKAGMAE
+531 YTKSGMAE
-539 SDPRRKSVEISNPFG
+539 NDPRRKSLEIANPFG
-554 EDTKTLRTTSIPS
+554 EDTKTLRTTSVPS
-567 ILETLELNYN
+567 MLEILELNYN

-619 FYGTGS
+619 FYGAGG
-625 FSRIKGIC
+625 FSRMKGIC
-633 EEILRYA
+633 EEILRFA
-640 GIDNAKYVAVSTDPT
+640 GIDNAKYVAVSDNPT
-655 FHPGRCAS
+655 FHPGRTAK
-663 IVLSDGTNLGIF
+663 IVLPDGTDLGIF
-675 GEIHPVTLENYTFSC
+675 GELHPVTRENYTFSC
-690 PVYVAELD
+690 PVYIAELD
-698 LGYIWEHAN
+698 LGLIRDHSGA
-707 LEKSYKPLPKFPAVS
+707 EKKYKPLPKFPAVS

-729 DEDVE
+729 DEEVE

-772 FSVMLRSA
+772 FSVTLRAA

>member
-1 MILSLNWLRDFI
+1 MILSLKWLHDFI

-50 LITKIEQHTDA
+50 LITKIEQHPDA

-66 CQVDFGDRSL
+66 CQVNFGDRDL

-94 VSPAGEKVVAKLA
+94 VSPEGEKTVAKLA
-107 HGVEIKTGKLRGA
+107 HGVEIKTGKLRG
-120 VSEGMFCSIEELG
+120 VTSEGMFCSIEELG
-133 LDLHD
+133 LDTHD
-138 MPGAPTDGILI
+138 MPGAATDGILI
-149 LNDNYPCKPGD
+149 LNDYPCKAGD
-160 DINDVLRLN
+160 DIHDVLSLN

-193 AAATFKR
+193 ASATFGR
-200 QANIPAPK
+200 PLNIPTPA
-208 VKGSDGDVRDY
+208 VKGSDGNVRDY
-219 VSVSVDSKKC
+219 VNVSVDSKKC

-273 EYGQPMHAFDYSCLD
+273 EYGQPMHAFDYACLD
-288 GNRIIVREAGDGE
+288 GHEIVVREAGDGE

-308 QERALTPDMLVIAD
+308 QERALAPDMLVIAD

-340 TDSTATVVFES
+340 TDATKTVVFES

-403 VVGGTIDVYP
+403 VVDGMIDVYP
-413 EKKPVYTVPFEPERI
+413 EKKPVYTVPFEPERM

-433 IFLSPDNMKDILRSL
+433 IFLPPDNMKDILRSL
-448 YFEIEDGKVI
+448 CFEVEDGNVI
-458 VPSFRDDV
+458 VPSYRDDV
-466 RCMNDVAEEVVRIYG
+466 RCMNDVAEEIVRIYG
-481 YNKIASSSIVAQ
+481 YNNIKSGSIIAQ
-493 MTQGGLPKDVKFRE
+493 MTQGGLPADVKFRE

-531 YTKAGMAE
+531 YTKSGMAE
-539 SDPRRKSVEISNPFG
+539 DDPRRKSLEIANPFG
-554 EDTKTLRTTSIPS
+554 EDTKTLRTTSVPS
-567 ILETLELNYN
+567 MLEILELNYN

-619 FYGTGS
+619 FYGAGG
-625 FSRIKGIC
+625 FSRMKGIC
-633 EEILRYA
+633 EEILRFA
-640 GIDNAKYVAVSTDPT
+640 GIDNAKYVAVSDNPT
-655 FHPGRCAS
+655 FHPGRTAK
-663 IVLSDGTNLGIF
+663 IVLPDGTDLGIF
-675 GEIHPVTLENYTFSC
+675 GELHPVTRENYTFSC
-690 PVYVAELD
+690 PVYIAELD
-698 LGYIWEHAN
+698 LGLIRDHSGA
-707 LEKSYKPLPKFPAVS
+707 EKKYKPLPKFPAVS

-729 DEDVE
+729 DEEVE

-772 FSVMLRSA
+772 FSVTLRAA

>member
-1 MILSLNWLRDFI
+1 MILSLKWLHDFI

-50 LITKIEQHTDA
+50 LITKIEQHPDA

-66 CQVDFGDRSL
+66 CQVNFGDRNL

-94 VSPAGEKVVAKLA
+94 VSPEGEKVVAKLA
-107 HGVEIKTGKLRGA
+107 HGVEIKTGKLRG
-120 VSEGMFCSIEELG
+120 VTSEGMFCSIEELG
-133 LDLHD
+133 LDTHD
-138 MPGAPTDGILI
+138 MPGAATDGILI
-149 LNDNYPCKPGD
+149 LNDYPCKAGD
-160 DINDVLRLN
+160 DIHDVLSLN

-193 AAATFKR
+193 ASATFGR
-200 QANIPAPK
+200 PLNIPTPA
-208 VKGSDGDVRDY
+208 VKGSDGNVRDY
-219 VSVSVDSKKC
+219 VNVSVDSKKC

-273 EYGQPMHAFDYSCLD
+273 EYGQPMHAFDYACLD
-288 GNRIIVREAGDGE
+288 GHEIVVREAGDGE

-308 QERALTPDMLVIAD
+308 QERALAPDMLVIAD

-340 TDSTATVVFES
+340 TDATKTVVFES

-403 VVGGTIDVYP
+403 VVDGMIDVYP
-413 EKKPVYTVPFEPERI
+413 EKKPVYTVPFEPERM

-433 IFLSPDNMKDILRSL
+433 IFLPPDNMKDILRSL
-448 YFEIEDGKVI
+448 CFEVEDGNVI
-458 VPSFRDDV
+458 VPSYRDDV
-466 RCMNDVAEEVVRIYG
+466 RCMNDVAEEIVRIYG
-481 YNKIASSSIVAQ
+481 YNNIKSGSIIAQ
-493 MTQGGLPKDVKFRE
+493 MTQGGLPADVKFRE

-531 YTKAGMAE
+531 YTKSGMAE
-539 SDPRRKSVEISNPFG
+539 DDPRRKSLEIANPFG
-554 EDTKTLRTTSIPS
+554 EDTKTLRTTSVPS
-567 ILETLELNYN
+567 MLEILELNYN

-619 FYGTGS
+619 FYGAGG
-625 FSRIKGIC
+625 FSRMKGIC
-633 EEILRYA
+633 EEILRFA
-640 GIDNAKYVAVSTDPT
+640 GIDNAKYVAVSDNPT
-655 FHPGRCAS
+655 FHPGRTAK
-663 IVLSDGTNLGIF
+663 IVLPDGTDLGIF
-675 GEIHPVTLENYTFSC
+675 GELHPVTRENYTFSC
-690 PVYVAELD
+690 PVYIAELD
-698 LGYIWEHAN
+698 LGLIRDHSGA
-707 LEKSYKPLPKFPAVS
+707 EKKYKPLPKFPAVS

-729 DEDVE
+729 DEEVE

-772 FSVMLRSA
+772 FSVMLRAA

>member
-1 MILSLNWLRDFI
+1 MILSLKWLHDFI

-50 LITKIEQHTDA
+50 LITKIEQHPDA

-66 CQVDFGDRSL
+66 CQVNFGDRNL

-94 VSPAGEKVVAKLA
+94 VSPEGEKVVAKLA
-107 HGVEIKTGKLRGA
+107 HGVEIKTGKLRG
-120 VSEGMFCSIEELG
+120 VTSEGMFCSIEELG
-133 LDLHD
+133 LDTHD
-138 MPGAPTDGILI
+138 MPSAATDGILI
-149 LNDNYPCKPGD
+149 LNDYPCKAGD
-160 DINDVLRLN
+160 DIHDVLSLN

-193 AAATFKR
+193 ASATFGR
-200 QANIPAPK
+200 PLNIPTPA
-208 VKGSDGDVRDY
+208 VKGSDGNVRDY
-219 VSVSVDSKKC
+219 VNVSVDSKKC

-273 EYGQPMHAFDYSCLD
+273 EYGQPMHAFDYACLD
-288 GNRIIVREAGDGE
+288 GHEIVVREAGDGE

-340 TDSTATVVFES
+340 TDATKTVVFES

-403 VVGGTIDVYP
+403 VVDGIIDVYP
-413 EKKPVYTVPFEPERI
+413 EKKPVYTVPFEPERM

-433 IFLSPDNMKDILRSL
+433 IFLPPDNMKDILRSL
-448 YFEIEDGKVI
+448 CFEVEDGNVI
-458 VPSFRDDV
+458 VPSYRDDV
-466 RCMNDVAEEVVRIYG
+466 RCMNDVAEEIVRIYG
-481 YNKIASSSIVAQ
+481 YNNIKSGSIIAQ
-493 MTQGGLPKDVKFRE
+493 MTQGGLPADVKFRE

-531 YTKAGMAE
+531 YTKSGMTE
-539 SDPRRKSVEISNPFG
+539 DDPRRKSLEIANPFG
-554 EDTKTLRTTSIPS
+554 EDTKTLRTTSVPS
-567 ILETLELNYN
+567 MLEILELNYN

-608 LPDERIKVTVG
+608 LPDERIKVAVG
-619 FYGTGS
+619 FYGAGG
-625 FSRIKGIC
+625 FSRMKGIC
-633 EEILRYA
+633 EEILRFA
-640 GIDNAKYVAVSTDPT
+640 GIDNAKYVAVSDNPT
-655 FHPGRCAS
+655 FHPGRTAK
-663 IVLSDGTNLGIF
+663 IVLPDGTDLGIF
-675 GEIHPVTLENYTFSC
+675 GELHPVTRENYTFSC
-690 PVYVAELD
+690 PVYIAELD
-698 LGYIWEHAN
+698 LGLIRDHSGA
-707 LEKSYKPLPKFPAVS
+707 EKKYKPLPKFPAVS

-729 DEDVE
+729 DEEVE

-772 FSVMLRSA
+772 FSVMLRAA

>member
-1 MILSLNWLRDFI
+1 MILSLKWLHDFI

-50 LITKIEQHTDA
+50 LITKIEQHPDA

-66 CQVDFGDRSL
+66 CQVNFGDRDL

-94 VSPAGEKVVAKLA
+94 VSPEGEKTVAKLA
-107 HGVEIKTGKLRGA
+107 HGVEIKTGKLRG
-120 VSEGMFCSIEELG
+120 VTSEGMFCSIEELG
-133 LDLHD
+133 LDTHD

-149 LNDNYPCKPGD
+149 LNDYPCKAGD
-160 DINDVLRLN
+160 DIHDVLMLS

-193 AAATFKR
+193 TSATFR
-200 QANIPAPK
+200 RPLNIPTPA
-208 VKGSDGDVRDY
+208 VKGSDGNIRDY
-219 VSVSVDSKKC
+219 VNVSVDSKKC

-288 GNRIIVREAGDGE
+288 GHEIVVREAGDGE

-340 TDSTATVVFES
+340 TDSTQTVVFES
-351 ACFDGASVRITAKK
+351 ACFDGSSVRITAKK

-385 MPALQRACELVE
+385 LPALQRACELVE

-403 VVGGTIDVYP
+403 VVDGIIDVYP
-413 EKKPVYTVPFEPERI
+413 EKKPVYTVPFEPEKI

-433 IFLSPDNMKDILRSL
+433 IFLSPDNMKEILRSL
-448 YFEIEDGKVI
+448 CFDVEDGKVI
-458 VPSFRDDV
+458 VPSYRDDV
-466 RCMNDVAEEVVRIYG
+466 RCMNDVAEEIVRIYG
-481 YNKIASSSIVAQ
+481 YNKVESSSIIAQ
-493 MTQGGLPKDVKFRE
+493 MTQGGLPADVKFRE
-507 GLSDHLCA
+507 GLSEHLCA

-531 YTKAGMAE
+531 YTKSGMAE
-539 SDPRRKSVEISNPFG
+539 DDPRRKSLEIANPFG
-554 EDTKTLRTTSIPS
+554 EDTKTLRTTSVPS
-567 ILETLELNYN
+567 MLEILELNYN
-577 RSNPSASLFE
+577 RSNPTASLFE
-587 MAKVFIPREGIV
+587 MAKVFIPREGVV

-619 FYGTGS
+619 FYGAGG

-633 EEILRYA
+633 EEILRFA
-640 GIDNAKYVAVSTDPT
+640 GIDNAKYVAVTDDPT
-655 FHPGRCAS
+655 FHPGRCAK
-663 IVLSDGTNLGIF
+663 IVLADGTDLGRF
-675 GEIHPVTLENYTFSC
+675 GELHPVTRENYTFSC
-690 PVYVAELD
+690 PVYLAELD
-698 LGYIWEHAN
+698 LELIREHSVS
-707 LEKSYKPLPKFPAVS
+707 EKKYKPLPKFPAVS

-729 DEDVE
+729 DEEIE

-772 FSVMLRSA
+772 FSVMLRAA

-793 KKILGALEH
+793 KKILGALEY

>member
-1 MILSLNWLRDFI
+1 MILSLKWLHDFI

-50 LITKIEQHTDA
+50 LITKIEQHPDA

-66 CQVDFGDRSL
+66 CQVNFGDRNL

-94 VSPAGEKVVAKLA
+94 VSPEGEKVVAKLA
-107 HGVEIKTGKLRGA
+107 HGVEIKTGKLRG
-120 VSEGMFCSIEELG
+120 VTSEGMFCSIEELG
-133 LDLHD
+133 LDTHD
-138 MPGAPTDGILI
+138 MPGAATDGILI
-149 LNDNYPCKPGD
+149 LNDYPCKAGD
-160 DINDVLRLN
+160 DIHDVLSLN

-193 AAATFKR
+193 ASATFGR
-200 QANIPAPK
+200 PLNIPTPA
-208 VKGSDGDVRDY
+208 VKGSDGNVRDY
-219 VSVSVDSKKC
+219 VNVSVDSKKC

-273 EYGQPMHAFDYSCLD
+273 EYGQPMHAFDYACLD
-288 GNRIIVREAGDGE
+288 GHEIVVREAGDGE

-308 QERALTPDMLVIAD
+308 QERALAPDMLVIAD

-340 TDSTATVVFES
+340 TDATKTVVFES

-403 VVGGTIDVYP
+403 VVDGMIDVYP
-413 EKKPVYTVPFEPERI
+413 EKKPVYTVPFEPERM

-433 IFLSPDNMKDILRSL
+433 IFLPPDNMKDILRSL
-448 YFEIEDGKVI
+448 CFEVEDGNVI
-458 VPSFRDDV
+458 VPSYRDDV
-466 RCMNDVAEEVVRIYG
+466 RCMNDVAEEIVRIYG
-481 YNKIASSSIVAQ
+481 YNNIKSGSIIAQ
-493 MTQGGLPKDVKFRE
+493 MTQGGLPADVKFRE
-507 GLSDHLCA
+507 ELSDHLCA

-531 YTKAGMAE
+531 YTKSGMAE
-539 SDPRRKSVEISNPFG
+539 DDPRRKSLEIANPFG
-554 EDTKTLRTTSIPS
+554 EDTKTLRTTSVPS
-567 ILETLELNYN
+567 MLEILELNYN

-619 FYGTGS
+619 FYGAGG
-625 FSRIKGIC
+625 FSRMKGIC
-633 EEILRYA
+633 EEILRFA
-640 GIDNAKYVAVSTDPT
+640 GIDNAKYVAVSDNPT
-655 FHPGRCAS
+655 FHPGRTAK
-663 IVLSDGTNLGIF
+663 IVLPDGTDLGVF
-675 GEIHPVTLENYTFSC
+675 GELHPVTRENYTFSC
-690 PVYVAELD
+690 PVYIAELD
-698 LGYIWEHAN
+698 LGLIRDHSGA
-707 LEKSYKPLPKFPAVS
+707 EKKYKPLPKFPAVS

-729 DEDVE
+729 DEEVE

-772 FSVMLRSA
+772 FSVTLRAA

>member
-1 MILSLNWLRDFI
+1 MILSLKWLHDFI

-50 LITKIEQHTDA
+50 LITKIEQHPDA

-66 CQVDFGDRSL
+66 CQVNFGDRDL

-94 VSPAGEKVVAKLA
+94 VSPEGEKTVAKLA
-107 HGVEIKTGKLRGA
+107 HGVEIKTGKLRG
-120 VSEGMFCSIEELG
+120 VTSEGMFCSIEELG
-133 LDLHD
+133 LDTHD
-138 MPGAPTDGILI
+138 MPGAATDGILI
-149 LNDNYPCKPGD
+149 LNDYPCKAGD
-160 DINDVLRLN
+160 DIHDVLALS

-193 AAATFKR
+193 ASATFGR
-200 QANIPAPK
+200 PLNIPTPA
-208 VKGSDGDVRDY
+208 VKGSDGNVRDY
-219 VSVSVDSKKC
+219 VNVSVDSKKC

-273 EYGQPMHAFDYSCLD
+273 EYGQPMHAFDYACLD
-288 GNRIIVREAGDGE
+288 GHEIVVREAGDGE

-340 TDSTATVVFES
+340 TDATKTVVFES

-385 MPALQRACELVE
+385 LPALQRACELVE

-403 VVGGTIDVYP
+403 VVDGMIDVYP
-413 EKKPVYTVPFEPERI
+413 EKKPVYTVPFEPERM

-433 IFLSPDNMKDILRSL
+433 IFLPPDNMKDILRSL
-448 YFEIEDGKVI
+448 CFEVEDGKVI
-458 VPSFRDDV
+458 VPSYRDDV
-466 RCMNDVAEEVVRIYG
+466 RCMNDVAEEIVRIYG
-481 YNKIASSSIVAQ
+481 YNKIESSSIIAQ
-493 MTQGGLPKDVKFRE
+493 MTQGGLPADVKFRE
-507 GLSDHLCA
+507 GLSEHLCA

-531 YTKAGMAE
+531 YTKSGMAE
-539 SDPRRKSVEISNPFG
+539 DDPRRKSLEIANPFG
-554 EDTKTLRTTSIPS
+554 EDTKTLRTTSVPS
-567 ILETLELNYN
+567 MLEILELNYN
-577 RSNPSASLFE
+577 RSNPTASLFE
-587 MAKVFIPREGIV
+587 MAKVFIPREGVV

-619 FYGTGS
+619 FYGAGG

-633 EEILRYA
+633 EEILRFA
-640 GIDNAKYVAVSTDPT
+640 GIDNAKYVAVTDDPT
-655 FHPGRCAS
+655 FHPGRTAK
-663 IVLSDGTNLGIF
+663 IVLPDGTDLGIF
-675 GEIHPVTLENYTFSC
+675 GELHPVTRENYTFSC
-690 PVYVAELD
+690 PVYIAELD
-698 LGYIWEHAN
+698 LGLIRDHSGA
-707 LEKSYKPLPKFPAVS
+707 EKKYKPLPKFPAVS

-729 DEDVE
+729 DEEVE

-772 FSVMLRSA
+772 FSVMLRAA

-793 KKILGALEH
+793 KKILGALEY

>member
-1 MILSLNWLRDFI
+1 MILSLKWLHDFI

-50 LITKIEQHTDA
+50 LITKIEQHPDA

-66 CQVDFGDRSL
+66 CQVNFGDRNL

-94 VSPAGEKVVAKLA
+94 VSPEGEKVVAKLA
-107 HGVEIKTGKLRGA
+107 HGVEIKTGKLRG
-120 VSEGMFCSIEELG
+120 VTSEGMFCSIEELG
-133 LDLHD
+133 LDTHD
-138 MPGAPTDGILI
+138 MPGAATDGILI
-149 LNDNYPCKPGD
+149 LNDYPCKAGD
-160 DINDVLRLN
+160 DIHDVLSLN

-193 AAATFKR
+193 ASATFGR
-200 QANIPAPK
+200 PLNIPTPA
-208 VKGSDGDVRDY
+208 VKGSDGNVRDY
-219 VSVSVDSKKC
+219 VNVSVDSKKC

-273 EYGQPMHAFDYSCLD
+273 EYGQPMHAFDYACLD
-288 GNRIIVREAGDGE
+288 GHEIVVREAGDGE

-308 QERALTPDMLVIAD
+308 QERALAPDMLVIAD

-340 TDSTATVVFES
+340 TDATKTVVFES

-403 VVGGTIDVYP
+403 VVDGMIDVYP
-413 EKKPVYTVPFEPERI
+413 EKKPVYTVPFEPERM

-433 IFLSPDNMKDILRSL
+433 IFLPPDNMKDILRSL
-448 YFEIEDGKVI
+448 CFEVEDGNVI
-458 VPSFRDDV
+458 VPSYRDDV
-466 RCMNDVAEEVVRIYG
+466 RCMNDVAEEIVRIYG
-481 YNKIASSSIVAQ
+481 YNNIKSGSIIAQ
-493 MTQGGLPKDVKFRE
+493 MTQGGLPADVKFRE

-531 YTKAGMAE
+531 YTKSGMAE
-539 SDPRRKSVEISNPFG
+539 DDPRRKSLEIANPFG
-554 EDTKTLRTTSIPS
+554 EDTKTLRTTSVPS
-567 ILETLELNYN
+567 MLEILELNYN

-619 FYGTGS
+619 FYGAGG
-625 FSRIKGIC
+625 FSRMKGIC
-633 EEILRYA
+633 EEILRFA
-640 GIDNAKYVAVSTDPT
+640 GIDNAKYVAVSDNPT
-655 FHPGRCAS
+655 FHPGRTAK
-663 IVLSDGTNLGIF
+663 IVLPDGTDLGIF
-675 GEIHPVTLENYTFSC
+675 GELHPVTRENYTFSC
-690 PVYVAELD
+690 PVYIAELD
-698 LGYIWEHAN
+698 LGLIRDHSGA
-707 LEKSYKPLPKFPAVS
+707 EKKYKPLPKFPAVS

-729 DEDVE
+729 DEEVE

-772 FSVMLRSA
+772 FSVTLRAA

>member
-1 MILSLNWLRDFI
+1 MILSLKWLHDFI

-50 LITKIEQHTDA
+50 LITKIEQHPDA
-61 ERLVI
+61 ERLVV
-66 CQVDFGDRSL
+66 CQVNFGDRNL

-94 VSPAGEKVVAKLA
+94 VSPEGEKVVAKLA
-107 HGVEIKTGKLRGA
+107 HGVEIKTGKLRG
-120 VSEGMFCSIEELG
+120 VTSEGMFCSIEELG
-133 LDLHD
+133 LDTHD
-138 MPGAPTDGILI
+138 MPGAATDGILI
-149 LNDNYPCKPGD
+149 LNDYPCKAGD
-160 DINDVLRLN
+160 DIHDVLSLN

-193 AAATFKR
+193 ASATFGR
-200 QANIPAPK
+200 PLNIPTPA
-208 VKGSDGDVRDY
+208 VKGSDGNVRDY
-219 VSVSVDSKKC
+219 VNVSVDSKKC

-273 EYGQPMHAFDYSCLD
+273 EYGQPMHAFDYACLD
-288 GNRIIVREAGDGE
+288 GHEIVVREAGDGE

-340 TDSTATVVFES
+340 TDATKTVVFES

-403 VVGGTIDVYP
+403 VVDGMIDVYP
-413 EKKPVYTVPFEPERI
+413 EKKPVYTVPFEPERM

-433 IFLSPDNMKDILRSL
+433 IFLPPDNMKDILRSL
-448 YFEIEDGKVI
+448 CFEVEDGNVI
-458 VPSFRDDV
+458 VPSYRDDV
-466 RCMNDVAEEVVRIYG
+466 RCMNDVAEEIVRIYG
-481 YNKIASSSIVAQ
+481 YNNIKSGSIIAQ
-493 MTQGGLPKDVKFRE
+493 MTQGGLPADVKFRE

-531 YTKAGMAE
+531 YTKSGMTE
-539 SDPRRKSVEISNPFG
+539 DDPRRKSLEIANPFG
-554 EDTKTLRTTSIPS
+554 EDTKTLRTTSVPS
-567 ILETLELNYN
+567 MLEILELNYN

-619 FYGTGS
+619 FYGAGG
-625 FSRIKGIC
+625 FSRMKGIC
-633 EEILRYA
+633 EEILRFA
-640 GIDNAKYVAVSTDPT
+640 GIDNAKYVAVSDNPT
-655 FHPGRCAS
+655 FHPGRTAK
-663 IVLSDGTNLGIF
+663 IVLPDGTDLGIF
-675 GEIHPVTLENYTFSC
+675 GELHPVTRENYTFSC
-690 PVYVAELD
+690 PVYIAELD
-698 LGYIWEHAN
+698 LGLIRDHSGA
-707 LEKSYKPLPKFPAVS
+707 EKKYKPLPKFPAVS

-729 DEDVE
+729 DEEVE

-772 FSVMLRSA
+772 FSVMLRAA

>member
-1 MILSLNWLRDFI
+1 MILSLKWLHDFI

-50 LITKIEQHTDA
+50 LITKIEQHPDA

-66 CQVDFGDRSL
+66 CQVNFGDRNL

-94 VSPAGEKVVAKLA
+94 VSPEGEKVVAKLA
-107 HGVEIKTGKLRGA
+107 HGVEIKTGKLRG
-120 VSEGMFCSIEELG
+120 VTSEGMFCSIEERG
-133 LDLHD
+133 LDTHD
-138 MPGAPTDGILI
+138 MPGAATDGILI
-149 LNDNYPCKPGD
+149 LNDYPCKAGD
-160 DINDVLRLN
+160 DIHDVLSLN

-193 AAATFKR
+193 ASATFGR
-200 QANIPAPK
+200 PLNIPTPA
-208 VKGSDGDVRDY
+208 VKGSDGNVRDY
-219 VSVSVDSKKC
+219 VNVSVDSKKC

-273 EYGQPMHAFDYSCLD
+273 EYGQPMHAFDYACLD
-288 GNRIIVREAGDGE
+288 GHEIVVREAGDGE

-308 QERALTPDMLVIAD
+308 QERALAPDMLVIAD

-340 TDSTATVVFES
+340 TDATKTVVFES

-403 VVGGTIDVYP
+403 VVDGMIDVYP
-413 EKKPVYTVPFEPERI
+413 EKKPVYTVPFEPERM

-433 IFLSPDNMKDILRSL
+433 IFLPPDNMKDILRSL
-448 YFEIEDGKVI
+448 CFEVEDGNVI
-458 VPSFRDDV
+458 VPSYRDDV
-466 RCMNDVAEEVVRIYG
+466 RCMNDVAEEIVRIYG
-481 YNKIASSSIVAQ
+481 YNNIKSGSIIAQ
-493 MTQGGLPKDVKFRE
+493 MTQGGLPADVKFRE

-531 YTKAGMAE
+531 YTKSGMAE
-539 SDPRRKSVEISNPFG
+539 DDPRRKSLEIANPFG
-554 EDTKTLRTTSIPS
+554 EDTKTLRTTSVPS
-567 ILETLELNYN
+567 MLEILELNYN

-619 FYGTGS
+619 FYGAGG
-625 FSRIKGIC
+625 FSRMKGIC
-633 EEILRYA
+633 EEILRFA
-640 GIDNAKYVAVSTDPT
+640 RIDNAKYVAVSDNPT
-655 FHPGRCAS
+655 FHPGRTAK
-663 IVLSDGTNLGIF
+663 IVLPDGTDLGIF
-675 GEIHPVTLENYTFSC
+675 GELHPVTRENYTFSC
-690 PVYVAELD
+690 PVYIAELD
-698 LGYIWEHAN
+698 LGLIRDHSGA
-707 LEKSYKPLPKFPAVS
+707 EKKYKPLPKFPAVS

-729 DEDVE
+729 DEEVE

-772 FSVMLRSA
+772 FSVTLRAA

>member
-1 MILSLNWLRDFI
+1 MILSLKWLHDFI

-50 LITKIEQHTDA
+50 LITKIEQHPDA

-66 CQVDFGDRSL
+66 CQVNFGDRNL

-94 VSPAGEKVVAKLA
+94 VSPEGEKVVAKLA
-107 HGVEIKTGKLRGA
+107 HGVEIKTGKLRG
-120 VSEGMFCSIEELG
+120 VTSEGMFCSIEELG
-133 LDLHD
+133 LDTHD
-138 MPGAPTDGILI
+138 MPGAATDGILI
-149 LNDNYPCKPGD
+149 LNDYPCKAGD
-160 DINDVLRLN
+160 DIHDVLSLN

-193 AAATFKR
+193 ASATFGR
-200 QANIPAPK
+200 PLNIPTPA
-208 VKGSDGDVRDY
+208 VKGSDGNVRDY
-219 VSVSVDSKKC
+219 VNVSVDSKKC

-273 EYGQPMHAFDYSCLD
+273 EYGQPMHAFDYACLD
-288 GNRIIVREAGDGE
+288 GHEIVVREAGDGE

-340 TDSTATVVFES
+340 TDATKTVVFES

-403 VVGGTIDVYP
+403 VVDGIIDVYP
-413 EKKPVYTVPFEPERI
+413 EKKPVYTVPFEPERM

-433 IFLSPDNMKDILRSL
+433 IFLPPDNMKDILRSL
-448 YFEIEDGKVI
+448 CFEVEDGNVI
-458 VPSFRDDV
+458 VPSYRDDV
-466 RCMNDVAEEVVRIYG
+466 RCMNDVAEEIVRIYG
-481 YNKIASSSIVAQ
+481 YNNIKSGSIIAQ
-493 MTQGGLPKDVKFRE
+493 MTQGGLPADVKFRE

-515 LGLDE
+515 LDLDE

-531 YTKAGMAE
+531 YTKSGMTE
-539 SDPRRKSVEISNPFG
+539 DDPRRKSLEIANPFG
-554 EDTKTLRTTSIPS
+554 EDTKTLRTTSVPS
-567 ILETLELNYN
+567 MLEILELNYN

-619 FYGTGS
+619 FYGAGG
-625 FSRIKGIC
+625 FSRMKGIC
-633 EEILRYA
+633 EEILRFA
-640 GIDNAKYVAVSTDPT
+640 GIDNAKYVAVSDNPT
-655 FHPGRCAS
+655 FHPGRTAK
-663 IVLSDGTNLGIF
+663 IVLPDGTDLGVF
-675 GEIHPVTLENYTFSC
+675 GELHPVTRENYTFSC
-690 PVYVAELD
+690 PVYIAELD
-698 LGYIWEHAN
+698 LGLIRDHSGA
-707 LEKSYKPLPKFPAVS
+707 EKKYKPLPKFPAVS

-729 DEDVE
+729 DEEVE

-772 FSVMLRSA
+772 FSVMLRAA

>member
-1 MILSLNWLRDFI
+1 MILSLKWLHDFI

-40 GKEIENVRVG
+40 GKEIENVRIG
-50 LITKIEQHTDA
+50 LITKIEQHPDA
-61 ERLVI
+61 ERLVV
-66 CQVDFGDRSL
+66 CQVNFGDRNL

-94 VSPAGEKVVAKLA
+94 VSPEGEKVVAKLA
-107 HGVEIKTGKLRGA
+107 HGVEIKTGKLRG
-120 VSEGMFCSIEELG
+120 VTSEGMFCSIEELG
-133 LDLHD
+133 LDTHD
-138 MPGAPTDGILI
+138 MPGAATDGILI
-149 LNDNYPCKPGD
+149 LNDYPCKAGD
-160 DINDVLRLN
+160 DIHDVLSLN

-193 AAATFKR
+193 ASATFGR
-200 QANIPAPK
+200 PLNIPTPA
-208 VKGSDGDVRDY
+208 VKGSDGNVRDY
-219 VSVSVDSKKC
+219 VNVSVDSKKC

-273 EYGQPMHAFDYSCLD
+273 EYGQPMHAFDYACLD
-288 GNRIIVREAGDGE
+288 GHEIVVREAGDGE

-340 TDSTATVVFES
+340 TDATKTVVFES

-403 VVGGTIDVYP
+403 VVDGMIDVYP
-413 EKKPVYTVPFEPERI
+413 EKKPVYTVPFEPERM

-433 IFLSPDNMKDILRSL
+433 IFLPPDNMKDILRSL
-448 YFEIEDGKVI
+448 CFEVEDGNVI
-458 VPSFRDDV
+458 VPSYRDDV
-466 RCMNDVAEEVVRIYG
+466 RCMNDVAEEIVRIYG
-481 YNKIASSSIVAQ
+481 YNNIKSGSIIAQ
-493 MTQGGLPKDVKFRE
+493 MTQGGLPADVKFRE
-507 GLSDHLCA
+507 ELSDHLCA

-531 YTKAGMAE
+531 YTKSGMTE
-539 SDPRRKSVEISNPFG
+539 DDPRRKSLEIANPFG
-554 EDTKTLRTTSIPS
+554 EDTKTLRTTSVPS
-567 ILETLELNYN
+567 MLEILELNYN

-619 FYGTGS
+619 FYGAGG
-625 FSRIKGIC
+625 FSRMKGIC
-633 EEILRYA
+633 EEILRFA
-640 GIDNAKYVAVSTDPT
+640 GIDNAKYVAVSDNPT
-655 FHPGRCAS
+655 FHPGRTAK
-663 IVLSDGTNLGIF
+663 IVLPDGTDLGIF
-675 GEIHPVTLENYTFSC
+675 GELHPVTRENYTFSC
-690 PVYVAELD
+690 PVYIAELD
-698 LGYIWEHAN
+698 LGLIRDHSGA
-707 LEKSYKPLPKFPAVS
+707 EKKYKPLPKFPAVS

-729 DEDVE
+729 DEEVE

-772 FSVMLRSA
+772 FSVMLRAA

>member
-1 MILSLNWLRDFI
+1 MILSLKWLHDFI

-50 LITKIEQHTDA
+50 LITKIEQHPDA

-66 CQVDFGDRSL
+66 CQVNFGDRDL

-94 VSPAGEKVVAKLA
+94 ISPEGEKVVAKLA
-107 HGVEIKTGKLRGA
+107 HGVEIKTGKLRG
-120 VSEGMFCSIEELG
+120 VTSEGMFCSIEELG
-133 LDLHD
+133 LDTHD
-138 MPGAPTDGILI
+138 MPGAATDGILI
-149 LNDNYPCKPGD
+149 LNDYPCKAGD
-160 DINDVLRLN
+160 DIHDVLALS

-193 AAATFKR
+193 ASATFGR
-200 QANIPAPK
+200 PLNIPTPA
-208 VKGSDGDVRDY
+208 VKGSDGNVRDY
-219 VSVSVDSKKC
+219 VNVSVDSKKC

-273 EYGQPMHAFDYSCLD
+273 EYGQPMHAFDYACLD
-288 GNRIIVREAGDGE
+288 GHEIVVREAGDGE

-340 TDSTATVVFES
+340 TDATKTVVFES

-385 MPALQRACELVE
+385 LPALQRACELVE

-403 VVGGTIDVYP
+403 VVDGMIDVYP
-413 EKKPVYTVPFEPERI
+413 EKKPVYTVPFEPERM

-433 IFLSPDNMKDILRSL
+433 IFLPPDNMKDILRSL
-448 YFEIEDGKVI
+448 CFEVEDGKVI
-458 VPSFRDDV
+458 VPSYRDDV
-466 RCMNDVAEEVVRIYG
+466 RCMNDVAEEIVRIYG
-481 YNKIASSSIVAQ
+481 YNKIESSSIIAQ
-493 MTQGGLPKDVKFRE
+493 MTQGGLPADVKFRE
-507 GLSDHLCA
+507 GLSEHLCA

-531 YTKAGMAE
+531 YTKSGMAE
-539 SDPRRKSVEISNPFG
+539 DDPRRKSLEIANPFG
-554 EDTKTLRTTSIPS
+554 EDTKTLRTTSVPS
-567 ILETLELNYN
+567 MLEILELNYN
-577 RSNPSASLFE
+577 RSNPTASLFE
-587 MAKVFIPREGIV
+587 MAKVFIPREGVV

-619 FYGTGS
+619 FYGAGG

-633 EEILRYA
+633 EEILRFA
-640 GIDNAKYVAVSTDPT
+640 GIDNAKYVAVTDNPT
-655 FHPGRCAS
+655 FHPGRTAK
-663 IVLSDGTNLGIF
+663 IVLADGTDLGIF
-675 GEIHPVTLENYTFSC
+675 GELHPVTRENYTFSC
-690 PVYVAELD
+690 PVYLAELD
-698 LGYIWEHAN
+698 LELIREHSVY
-707 LEKSYKPLPKFPAVS
+707 EKKYKPLPKFPAVS

-729 DEDVE
+729 DEEVE

-772 FSVMLRSA
+772 FSVMLRAA

-793 KKILGALEH
+793 KKILGALEY

>member
-1 MILSLNWLRDFI
+1 MILSLKWLHDFI

-50 LITKIEQHTDA
+50 LITKIEQHPDA

-66 CQVDFGDRSL
+66 CQVNFGDRNL

-94 VSPAGEKVVAKLA
+94 VSPEGEKVVAKLA
-107 HGVEIKTGKLRGA
+107 HGVEIKTGKLRG
-120 VSEGMFCSIEELG
+120 VTSEGMFCSIEELG
-133 LDLHD
+133 LDTHD
-138 MPGAPTDGILI
+138 MPGAATDGILI
-149 LNDNYPCKPGD
+149 LNDYPCKAGD
-160 DINDVLRLN
+160 DIHDVLSLN

-193 AAATFKR
+193 ASATFGR
-200 QANIPAPK
+200 PLNIPTPA
-208 VKGSDGDVRDY
+208 VKGSDGNVRDY
-219 VSVSVDSKKC
+219 VNVSVDSKKC

-273 EYGQPMHAFDYSCLD
+273 EYGQPMHAFDYACLD
-288 GNRIIVREAGDGE
+288 GHEIVVREAGDGE

-340 TDSTATVVFES
+340 TDATKTVVFES

-403 VVGGTIDVYP
+403 VVDGMIDVYP
-413 EKKPVYTVPFEPERI
+413 EKKPVYTVPFEPERM

-433 IFLSPDNMKDILRSL
+433 IFLPPDNMKDILRSL
-448 YFEIEDGKVI
+448 CFEVEDGNVI
-458 VPSFRDDV
+458 VPSYRDDV
-466 RCMNDVAEEVVRIYG
+466 RCMNDVAEEIVRIYG
-481 YNKIASSSIVAQ
+481 YNNIKSGSIIAQ
-493 MTQGGLPKDVKFRE
+493 MTQGGLPADVKFRE
-507 GLSDHLCA
+507 ELSDHLCA

-531 YTKAGMAE
+531 YTKSGMTE
-539 SDPRRKSVEISNPFG
+539 DDPRRKSLEIANPFG
-554 EDTKTLRTTSIPS
+554 EDTKTLRTTSVPS
-567 ILETLELNYN
+567 MLEILELNYN

-619 FYGTGS
+619 FYGAGG
-625 FSRIKGIC
+625 FSRMKGIC
-633 EEILRYA
+633 EEILRFA
-640 GIDNAKYVAVSTDPT
+640 GIDNAKYVAVSDNPT
-655 FHPGRCAS
+655 FHPGRTAK
-663 IVLSDGTNLGIF
+663 IVLPDGTDLGIF
-675 GEIHPVTLENYTFSC
+675 GELHPVTRENYTFSC
-690 PVYVAELD
+690 PVYIAELD
-698 LGYIWEHAN
+698 LGLIRDHSGA
-707 LEKSYKPLPKFPAVS
+707 EKKYQPLPKFPAVS

-729 DEDVE
+729 DEEVE

-772 FSVMLRSA
+772 FSVMLRAA

>member
-1 MILSLNWLRDFI
+1 MILSLKWLHDFI

-50 LITKIEQHTDA
+50 LITKIEQHPDA

-66 CQVDFGDRSL
+66 CQVNFGDRNL

-94 VSPAGEKVVAKLA
+94 VSPEGEKVVAKLA
-107 HGVEIKTGKLRGA
+107 HGVEIKTGKLRG
-120 VSEGMFCSIEELG
+120 VTSEGMFCSIEELG
-133 LDLHD
+133 LDTHD
-138 MPGAPTDGILI
+138 MPGAATDGILI
-149 LNDNYPCKPGD
+149 LNDYPCKAGD
-160 DINDVLRLN
+160 DIHDVLSLN

-193 AAATFKR
+193 ASATFGR
-200 QANIPAPK
+200 PLNIPTPA
-208 VKGSDGDVRDY
+208 VKGSDGNVRDY
-219 VSVSVDSKKC
+219 VNVSVDSKKC

-273 EYGQPMHAFDYSCLD
+273 EYGQPMHAFDYACLD
-288 GNRIIVREAGDGE
+288 GHEIVVREAGDGE

-340 TDSTATVVFES
+340 TDATKTVVFES

-403 VVGGTIDVYP
+403 VVDGMIDVYP
-413 EKKPVYTVPFEPERI
+413 EKKPVYTVPFEPERM

-433 IFLSPDNMKDILRSL
+433 IFLPPDNMKDILRSL
-448 YFEIEDGKVI
+448 CFEVEDGNVI
-458 VPSFRDDV
+458 VPSYRDDV
-466 RCMNDVAEEVVRIYG
+466 RCMNDVAEEIVRIYG
-481 YNKIASSSIVAQ
+481 YNNIKSGSIIAQ
-493 MTQGGLPKDVKFRE
+493 MTQGGLPADVKFRE
-507 GLSDHLCA
+507 ELSDHLCA

-531 YTKAGMAE
+531 YTKSGMTE
-539 SDPRRKSVEISNPFG
+539 DDPRRKSLEIANPFG
-554 EDTKTLRTTSIPS
+554 EDTKTLRTTSVPS
-567 ILETLELNYN
+567 MLEILELNYN

-619 FYGTGS
+619 FYGAGG
-625 FSRIKGIC
+625 FSRMKGIC
-633 EEILRYA
+633 EEILRFA
-640 GIDNAKYVAVSTDPT
+640 GIDNAKYVAVSDNPT
-655 FHPGRCAS
+655 FHPGRTAK
-663 IVLSDGTNLGIF
+663 IVLPDGTDLGIF
-675 GEIHPVTLENYTFSC
+675 GELHPVTRENYTFSC
-690 PVYVAELD
+690 PVYIAELD
-698 LGYIWEHAN
+698 LGLIRDHSGA
-707 LEKSYKPLPKFPAVS
+707 EKKYKPLPKFPAVS

-729 DEDVE
+729 DEEVE

-772 FSVMLRSA
+772 FSVMLRAA

>member
-1 MILSLNWLRDFI
+1 MILSLKWLHDFI

-50 LITKIEQHTDA
+50 LITKIEQHPDA

-66 CQVDFGDRSL
+66 CQVNFGDRNL

-94 VSPAGEKVVAKLA
+94 VSPEGEKVVAKLA
-107 HGVEIKTGKLRGA
+107 HGVEIKTGKLRG
-120 VSEGMFCSIEELG
+120 VTSEGMFCSIEELG
-133 LDLHD
+133 LDTHD
-138 MPGAPTDGILI
+138 MPGAATDGILI
-149 LNDNYPCKPGD
+149 LNDYPCKAGD
-160 DINDVLRLN
+160 DIHDVLSLN

-193 AAATFKR
+193 ASATFGR
-200 QANIPAPK
+200 PLNIPTPA
-208 VKGSDGDVRDY
+208 VKGSDGNVRDY
-219 VSVSVDSKKC
+219 VNVSVDSKKC

-273 EYGQPMHAFDYSCLD
+273 EYGQPMHAFDYACLD
-288 GNRIIVREAGDGE
+288 GHEIVVREAGDGE

-340 TDSTATVVFES
+340 TDATKTVVFES

-403 VVGGTIDVYP
+403 VVDGMIDVYP
-413 EKKPVYTVPFEPERI
+413 EKKPVYTVPFEPERM

-433 IFLSPDNMKDILRSL
+433 IFLPPDNMKDILRSL
-448 YFEIEDGKVI
+448 CFEVEDGNVI
-458 VPSFRDDV
+458 VPSYRDDV
-466 RCMNDVAEEVVRIYG
+466 RCMNDVAEEIVRIYG
-481 YNKIASSSIVAQ
+481 YNNIKSGSIIAQ
-493 MTQGGLPKDVKFRE
+493 MTQGGLPADVKFRE
-507 GLSDHLCA
+507 ELSDHLCA

-531 YTKAGMAE
+531 YTKSGMTE
-539 SDPRRKSVEISNPFG
+539 DDPRRKSLEIANPFG
-554 EDTKTLRTTSIPS
+554 EDTKTLRTTSVPS
-567 ILETLELNYN
+567 MLEILELNYN

-619 FYGTGS
+619 FYGAGG
-625 FSRIKGIC
+625 FSRMKGIC
-633 EEILRYA
+633 EEILRFA
-640 GIDNAKYVAVSTDPT
+640 GIDNAKYVAVSDNPT
-655 FHPGRCAS
+655 FHPGRTAK
-663 IVLSDGTNLGIF
+663 IVLPDGTDLGVF
-675 GEIHPVTLENYTFSC
+675 GELHPVTRENYTFSC
-690 PVYVAELD
+690 PVYIAELD
-698 LGYIWEHAN
+698 LGLIRDHSGA
-707 LEKSYKPLPKFPAVS
+707 EKKYKPLPKFPAVS

-729 DEDVE
+729 DEEVE

-772 FSVMLRSA
+772 FSVMLRAA

>member
-1 MILSLNWLRDFI
+1 MILSLKWLHDFI

-50 LITKIEQHTDA
+50 LITKIEQHPDA

-66 CQVDFGDRSL
+66 CQVNFGDRNL

-94 VSPAGEKVVAKLA
+94 VSPEGEKVVAKLA
-107 HGVEIKTGKLRGA
+107 HGVEIKTGKLRG
-120 VSEGMFCSIEELG
+120 VTSEGMFCSIEELG
-133 LDLHD
+133 LDTHD
-138 MPGAPTDGILI
+138 MPGAATDGILI
-149 LNDNYPCKPGD
+149 LNDYPCKAGD
-160 DINDVLRLN
+160 DIHDVLSLN

-193 AAATFKR
+193 ASATFGR
-200 QANIPAPK
+200 PLNIPTPA
-208 VKGSDGDVRDY
+208 VKGSDGNVRDY
-219 VSVSVDSKKC
+219 VNVSVDSKKC

-273 EYGQPMHAFDYSCLD
+273 EYGQPMHAFDYACLD
-288 GNRIIVREAGDGE
+288 GHEIVVREAGDGE

-340 TDSTATVVFES
+340 TDATKTVVFES

-403 VVGGTIDVYP
+403 VVDGMIDVYP
-413 EKKPVYTVPFEPERI
+413 EKKPVYTVPFEPERM

-433 IFLSPDNMKDILRSL
+433 IFLPPDNMKDILRSL
-448 YFEIEDGKVI
+448 CFEVEDGNVI
-458 VPSFRDDV
+458 VPSYRDDV
-466 RCMNDVAEEVVRIYG
+466 RCMNDVAEEIVRIYG
-481 YNKIASSSIVAQ
+481 YNNIKSGSIIAQ
-493 MTQGGLPKDVKFRE
+493 MTQGGLPADVKFRE

-531 YTKAGMAE
+531 YTKSGMTE
-539 SDPRRKSVEISNPFG
+539 DDPRRKSLEIANPFG
-554 EDTKTLRTTSIPS
+554 EDTKTLRTTSVPS
-567 ILETLELNYN
+567 MLEILELNYN

-619 FYGTGS
+619 FYGAGG
-625 FSRIKGIC
+625 FSRMKGIC
-633 EEILRYA
+633 EEILRFA
-640 GIDNAKYVAVSTDPT
+640 GIDNAKYVAVSDNPT
-655 FHPGRCAS
+655 FHPGRTAK
-663 IVLSDGTNLGIF
+663 IVLPDGTDLGVF
-675 GEIHPVTLENYTFSC
+675 GELHPVTRENYTFSC
-690 PVYVAELD
+690 PVYIAELD
-698 LGYIWEHAN
+698 LGLIRDHSGA
-707 LEKSYKPLPKFPAVS
+707 EKKYKPLPKFPAVS

-729 DEDVE
+729 DEEVE

-772 FSVMLRSA
+772 FSVMLRAA